1 MAHGMQCDM
10 LQVCVVVNNL
20 DEAMK
25 RYSDL
30 LGIGPF
36 VVYTVDSQ
44 EVPGIT
50 RDGQPTNYCVRV
62 GMAKIGNGILELLE
76 NLRGQTIW
84 KDFYDKHG
92 EGVHHIG
99 LVTSLPRFPTSSLA
113 DSRSRWMVQSQ
124 ASTALAASPTW
135 IRKSK
140 WARRLRSSTS
150 PKTCWNH
157 STKAVIHHAISLS
170 GTNRSTFRQ
179 RTGSR

>member
-1 MAHGMQCDM
+1 MTDDMQCDK

-20 DEAMK
+20 DEAMR

-44 EVPGIT
+44 EMPGIT
-50 RDGQPTNYCVRV
+50 RDGQPTNYRVRV

-99 LVTSLPRFPTSSLA
+99 LVMKNFPA
-113 DSRSRWMVQSQ
+113 
-124 ASTALAASPTW
+124 ALSAFIDRGFKVTVDGPIAG
-135 IRKSK
+135 RD
-140 WARRLRSSTS
+140 
-150 PKTCWNH
+150 
-157 STKAVIHHAISLS
+157 
-170 GTNRSTFRQ
+170 
-179 RTGSR
+179 RTGRFTYMDTEKQMGTTLEILDFPEDLLESFR